1 MAPSIQISRDDTVL
15 LENGERWCSAM
26 ERMGKE
32 AVQAELM
39 RRPAYPGER
48 ILDIVYE
55 PPYPTREFCQQWCTE
70 QDNVVLRFSKST
82 AIILTLVVVIA
93 GCLVQVFTG
102 TSAPRNRPMASAAPP
117 TGVYPGSGQSTGVP
131 APPRYQPG
139 VPAQPPACMGPMC
152 GMTLSSTPS
161 LPQSN
166 PQMQY
171 QMSPQ
176 SSSQTSS
183 STSSPISSQTSP

>member
-1 MAPSIQISRDDTVL
+1 MTPSIHISRDDTVL
-15 LENGERWCSAM
+15 LENAERWCTAM

-32 AVQAELM
+32 AVQSELL

-82 AIILTLVVVIA
+82 AIILTLVVIIA

-102 TSAPRNRPMASAAPP
+102 TSAPSNMPMASAARPAA
-117 TGVYPGSGQSTGVP
+117 VSPGGRQSTGVP
-131 APPRYQPG
+131 APPRYQSG

-152 GMTLSSTPS
+152 GMTLSPTPS
-161 LPQSN
+161 LPQWN
-166 PQMQY
+166 PQMQ
-171 QMSPQ
+171 QQTSP
-176 SSSQTSS
+176 QTSS
-183 STSSPISSQTSP
+183 QTSSPISSQTSP

>member
-1 MAPSIQISRDDTVL
+1 MAPSINISRDDTVL
-15 LENGERWCSAM
+15 LENAERWCSAM

-32 AVQAELM
+32 TVQAELA

-48 ILDIVYE
+48 ILDIVHE

-93 GCLVQVFTG
+93 GCLVQVFSG
-102 TSAPRNRPMASAAPP
+102 SSAPPNRPMASAAPP
-117 TGVYPGSGQSTGVP
+117 AGVNPGGRQSAGVP
-131 APPRYQPG
+131 APLRYQSG
-139 VPAQPPACMGPMC
+139 VPTQPPACMGPMC
-152 GMTLSSTPS
+152 GTTLSSTPS
-161 LPQSN
+161 LPQAN

-176 SSSQTSS
+176 TSSQTSS
-183 STSSPISSQTSP
+183 PTSSQTSP